1 MKSKTTAGLLA
12 IFLGG
17 LGFHKFYLGQ
27 TGWGILYILFC
38 WTRIPSIIW
47 VFEGIS
53 ILTHSDDWRNDKYN
67 DGKDASG
74 KDLYDQLL
82 KFDQLKEKGLIDAE
96 EYEEKVKEIKAK
108 INAKKPKKEE
118 PAKEEKPEHKKE
130 PKKEHKAKK

>member
-27 TGWGILYILFC
+27 TGWGVLYLVFC

-82 KFDQLKEKGLIDAE
+82 KFDELKQKGLIDE
-96 EYEEKVKEIKAK
+96 EDYKEKVKEIKAK
-108 INAKKPKKEE
+108 IDAKKLKKADPEKEE
-118 PAKEEKPEHKKE
+118 KKE
-130 PKKEHKAKK
+130 PKKQTKAKK

>member
-27 TGWGILYILFC
+27 TGRGILYLVFC
-38 WTRIPSIIW
+38 RTWIPSIIW
-47 VFEGIS
+47 VFEWIS

-82 KFDQLKEKGLIDAE
+82 KFNELKEKGLLTKK
-96 EYEEKVKEIKAK
+96 EYDEKVKDIKAK
-108 INAKKPKKEE
+108 IK
-118 PAKEEKPEHKKE
+118 AKEEK
-130 PKKEHKAKK
+130 KAK